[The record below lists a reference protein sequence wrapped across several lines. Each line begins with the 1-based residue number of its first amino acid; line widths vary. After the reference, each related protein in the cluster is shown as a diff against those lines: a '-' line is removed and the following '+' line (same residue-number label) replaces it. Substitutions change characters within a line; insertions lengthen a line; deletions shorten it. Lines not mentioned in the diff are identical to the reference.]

1 MASRQHK
8 GLGSSSSWV
17 AAAADTA
24 SWCLALSLVALL
36 LVCSLGP
43 GGAGERQGAGA
54 VGVVRGAALS
64 ARPCEEIYVVAEGET
79 LHSISDR
86 CGDPYILEQNP
97 HVHDPD
103 DVFPG
108 LVIKI
113 TPSKPSRR
121 AAQEAGREGHA
132 TVDRPAAWWHLSRS
146 DLRLGAPEQYTCCPQ
161 KRYNFRF
168 VRHARD
174 APLVS
179 HYNYVVVGGGTA
191 GCPLAAT
198 LSEHSRVLLLERGG
212 LPYGNRNVS
221 SEYHFADALADTSP
235 RFPAQRFVSED
246 GVVNARARV
255 LGGGSCL
262 NAGFYTRA
270 SNGYWQCALREGLLQ
285 AGVTPDNGYTLEHV
299 PGTKISG
306 TIFDSTGRRHT
317 AADFLRRAH
326 PRRLTVFLHATVSR
340 ILFRHGSAKP
350 VAYGVVFTDTAGV
363 RHHVY
368 LRSGAKSEVILT
380 AGTLGSP
387 QLLMLSGIGPR
398 GQLEKHG
405 ILPVMDQPV
414 VGQGVADNPMNS
426 VFVPSPVPVALSLV
440 QIVGVTRFGTFIEGV
455 SGSQFGIPL
464 HGRGAARRGR
474 SFGMFS
480 PMTGQLGTVPPMER
494 TPEAMRQ
501 AAEAMRRLDR
511 RAFRGG
517 FILEKILGPLSTGH
531 IELRSTDPDANPA
544 VTFNY
549 FRDPRDVERC
559 VRGIQTI
566 ERVVRSRAFARFTY
580 ANGSAM
586 EAAVLSRGAG
596 LAAASL
602 PVKLQPR
609 RASDTRP
616 LQQYCRETV
625 MTVWHYHG
633 GCHVGAVVDQDYRVL
648 GVRGL
653 RVIDSST
660 FKYSPGTN
668 PQATVMMLGRFKR
681 RGG

>member
-1 MASRQHK
+1 MAHGHRVNTVSLALVLATV
-8 GLGSSSSWV
+8 LGSLCLGI
-17 AAAADTA
+17 TA
-24 SWCLALSLVALL
+24 S
-36 LVCSLGP
+36 P
-43 GGAGERQGAGA
+43 
-54 VGVVRGAALS
+54 
-64 ARPCEEIYVVAEGET
+64 
-79 LHSISDR
+79 
-86 CGDPYILEQNP
+86 
-97 HVHDPD
+97 
-103 DVFPG
+103 
-108 LVIKI
+108 
-113 TPSKPSRR
+113 
-121 AAQEAGREGHA
+121 EA
-132 TVDRPAAWWHLSRS
+132 
-146 DLRLGAPEQYTCCPQ
+146 Q

-179 HYNYVVVGGGTA
+179 HYNYIVVGGGTA

-235 RFPAQRFVSED
+235 RSPAQRFVSED

-270 SNGYWQCALREGLLQ
+270 SDGYVRAAGWDPRLVNASYRWVERELVFRPDVPHWQCALREGLLQ

-299 PGTKISG
+299 SGTKIGG
-306 TIFDSTGRRHT
+306 TIFDRTGRRHT
-317 AADFLRRAH
+317 AADFVRRAH

-340 ILFRHGSAKP
+340 ILFRRSEGAAKP
-350 VAYGVVFTDTAGV
+350 VAYGVVFTDPAGV
-363 RHHVY
+363 RHRVY

-387 QLLMLSGIGPR
+387 QLLMLSGVGPR

-405 ILPVMDQPV
+405 ILPVMDQPM

-464 HGRGAARRGR
+464 HGRGAARRAR

-494 TPEAMRQ
+494 TPEAMRR
-501 AAEAMRRLDR
+501 AAEAMRRLDK

-549 FRDPRDVERC
+549 FRDPRDLERC

-586 EAAVLSRGAG
+586 EAAVLSRAG
-596 LAAASL
+596 LSAANL
-602 PVKLQPR
+602 PVNLLPR
-609 RASDTRP
+609 GASDTRP

-625 MTVWHYHG
+625 MTIWHYHG
-633 GCHVGAVVDQDYRVL
+633 GCHVGAVVDQDYRAL

-668 PQATVMMLGRFKR
+668 PQATVMMLGRYMGLKIQKER
-681 RGG
+681 WTRNDETH

>member
-1 MASRQHK
+1 MAPGHRH
-8 GLGSSSSWV
+8 GSV
-17 AAAADTA
+17 PPVV
-24 SWCLALSLVALL
+24 LLL
-36 LVCSLGP
+36 LV
-43 GGAGERQGAGA
+43 
-54 VGVVRGAALS
+54 
-64 ARPCEEIYVVAEGET
+64 
-79 LHSISDR
+79 
-86 CGDPYILEQNP
+86 
-97 HVHDPD
+97 
-103 DVFPG
+103 
-108 LVIKI
+108 
-113 TPSKPSRR
+113 
-121 AAQEAGREGHA
+121 A
-132 TVDRPAAWWHLSRS
+132 TVLGSLCLSLTAS
-146 DLRLGAPEQYTCCPQ
+146 PEAQ

-179 HYNYVVVGGGTA
+179 YYNYIVVGGGTA

-198 LSEHSRVLLLERGG
+198 LSERSRVLLLERGG

-235 RFPAQRFVSED
+235 RSPAQRFVSED

-270 SNGYWQCALREGLLQ
+270 SSGYVRAAGWDPRLVNASYRWVERELVFRPDVPRWQCALREGLLQ

-299 PGTKISG
+299 QGTKIGG
-306 TIFDSTGRRHT
+306 TIFDRAGRRHT

-326 PRRLTVFLHATVSR
+326 PRRLTVFLRATVSQ
-340 ILFRHGSAKP
+340 ILFRRTGTSKTDTTKGTATP
-350 VAYGVVFTDTAGV
+350 VAYGVVFTDPAGV

-368 LRSGAKSEVILT
+368 LRGGAKSEVIVT

-387 QLLMLSGIGPR
+387 QLLMLSGVGPR
-398 GQLEKHG
+398 GELEKHG
-405 ILPVMDQPV
+405 ILPVLDQPR

-440 QIVGVTRFGTFIEGV
+440 QIVGVSRFGTFIEGV

-464 HGRGAARRGR
+464 HGRAASRRAR

-480 PMTGQLGTVPPMER
+480 PMTGQLGTVPPKER
-494 TPEAMRQ
+494 TPEAMRR
-501 AAEAMRRLDR
+501 AAEAMQRLDR

-517 FILEKILGPLSTGH
+517 FILEKILGPMSTGH
-531 IELRSTDPDANPA
+531 VALRSADPDANPA

-559 VRGIQTI
+559 VRGIETI

-580 ANGSAM
+580 ANVTAM
-586 EAAVLSRGAG
+586 EAAVLGRRAG
-596 LAAASL
+596 HL
-602 PVKLQPR
+602 PVNLLPR
-609 RASDTRP
+609 RATDTRP

-625 MTVWHYHG
+625 MTIWHYHG

-653 RVIDSST
+653 RVVDSST

-668 PQATVMMLGRFKR
+668 PQATVMMLGRYMGLKIQKER
-681 RGG
+681 WTRNDETH

>member
-1 MASRQHK
+1 MAPGHRH
-8 GLGSSSSWV
+8 GSV
-17 AAAADTA
+17 PPVV
-24 SWCLALSLVALL
+24 LLL
-36 LVCSLGP
+36 LV
-43 GGAGERQGAGA
+43 
-54 VGVVRGAALS
+54 
-64 ARPCEEIYVVAEGET
+64 
-79 LHSISDR
+79 
-86 CGDPYILEQNP
+86 
-97 HVHDPD
+97 
-103 DVFPG
+103 
-108 LVIKI
+108 
-113 TPSKPSRR
+113 
-121 AAQEAGREGHA
+121 A
-132 TVDRPAAWWHLSRS
+132 TVLGSLCLSLTAS
-146 DLRLGAPEQYTCCPQ
+146 PEAQ

-168 VRHARD
+168 ARHARD

-179 HYNYVVVGGGTA
+179 YYNYIVVGGGTA

-198 LSEHSRVLLLERGG
+198 LSERSRVLLLERGG

-235 RFPAQRFVSED
+235 RSPAQRFVSED

-270 SNGYWQCALREGLLQ
+270 SSGYVRAAGWDPRLVNASYRWVESELVFRPDVPRWQCALREGLLQ

-299 PGTKISG
+299 QGTKIGG
-306 TIFDSTGRRHT
+306 TIFDRAGRRHT

-326 PRRLTVFLHATVSR
+326 PRRLTVFLRAT
-340 ILFRHGSAKP
+340 GTATP
-350 VAYGVVFTDTAGV
+350 VAYGVVFTDPAGV

-368 LRSGAKSEVILT
+368 LRGGAKSEVIVT

-387 QLLMLSGIGPR
+387 QLLMLSGVGPR
-398 GQLEKHG
+398 GELEKHG
-405 ILPVMDQPV
+405 ILPVLDQPR

-440 QIVGVTRFGTFIEGV
+440 QIVGVSRFGTFIEGV

-464 HGRGAARRGR
+464 HGRAASRRAR

-480 PMTGQLGTVPPMER
+480 PMTGQLGTVPPKER
-494 TPEAMRQ
+494 TPEAMRR

-517 FILEKILGPLSTGH
+517 FILEKILGPMSTGH
-531 IELRSTDPDANPA
+531 VALRSADPDANPA

-559 VRGIQTI
+559 VRGIETI

-580 ANGSAM
+580 ANVTAM
-586 EAAVLSRGAG
+586 EAAVLGRRAG
-596 LAAASL
+596 HL
-602 PVKLQPR
+602 PVNLLPR
-609 RASDTRP
+609 RATDTRP

-625 MTVWHYHG
+625 MTIWHYHG

-653 RVIDSST
+653 RVVDSST

-668 PQATVMMLGRFKR
+668 PQATVMMLGRYMGLKIQKER
-681 RGG
+681 WTRNDETH

>member
-1 MASRQHK
+1 MAPGHRR
-8 GLGSSSSWV
+8 GSV
-17 AAAADTA
+17 PA
-24 SWCLALSLVALL
+24 ALL
-36 LVCSLGP
+36 L
-43 GGAGERQGAGA
+43 
-54 VGVVRGAALS
+54 
-64 ARPCEEIYVVAEGET
+64 
-79 LHSISDR
+79 
-86 CGDPYILEQNP
+86 
-97 HVHDPD
+97 
-103 DVFPG
+103 
-108 LVIKI
+108 LV
-113 TPSKPSRR
+113 
-121 AAQEAGREGHA
+121 A
-132 TVDRPAAWWHLSRS
+132 TVLGSLCLSLTAS
-146 DLRLGAPEQYTCCPQ
+146 PEAQ
-161 KRYNFRF
+161 KGYNFGF

-179 HYNYVVVGGGTA
+179 HYNYIVVGGGTA

-235 RFPAQRFVSED
+235 RSPAQRFVSED

-270 SNGYWQCALREGLLQ
+270 SSGYVRAAGWDPRLVNASYRWVERELVFRPDVPRWQCALREGLLQ
-285 AGVTPDNGYTLEHV
+285 AGVTPDNGYTLEHIQ
-299 PGTKISG
+299 GTKIGG
-306 TIFDSTGRRHT
+306 TIFDRAGRRHT

-326 PRRLTVFLHATVSR
+326 PRRLTVFLRATC
-340 ILFRHGSAKP
+340 FAEGAAKP
-350 VAYGVVFTDTAGV
+350 VAYGVVFTDPAGV

-368 LRSGAKSEVILT
+368 LRGGAKSEVIVT

-387 QLLMLSGIGPR
+387 QLLMLSGVGPR

-405 ILPVMDQPV
+405 ILPVLDQPM

-440 QIVGVTRFGTFIEGV
+440 QIVGVSRFGTFIEGV

-464 HGRGAARRGR
+464 HERGAARRAR

-480 PMTGQLGTVPPMER
+480 PMTGQLGTVPPKER
-494 TPEAMRQ
+494 TPEAMRR

-517 FILEKILGPLSTGH
+517 FILEKILGPMSTGH
-531 IELRSTDPDANPA
+531 IALRSADPDANPA

-559 VRGIQTI
+559 VRGIETI
-566 ERVVRSRAFARFTY
+566 ERVVRSRAFAPFTY
-580 ANGSAM
+580 ANVTAM
-586 EAAVLSRGAG
+586 EAAVLSRRTG
-596 LAAASL
+596 LQAANHL
-602 PVKLQPR
+602 PVNLLPR
-609 RASDTRP
+609 RATDTRT

-625 MTVWHYHG
+625 MTIWHYHG

-653 RVIDSST
+653 RVVDSST

-668 PQATVMMLGRFKR
+668 PQATVMMLGRYMGLKIQKER
-681 RGG
+681 WTRNDETH

>member
-1 MASRQHK
+1 MAPGHRH
-8 GLGSSSSWV
+8 GSV
-17 AAAADTA
+17 PPVV
-24 SWCLALSLVALL
+24 LLL
-36 LVCSLGP
+36 LV
-43 GGAGERQGAGA
+43 
-54 VGVVRGAALS
+54 
-64 ARPCEEIYVVAEGET
+64 
-79 LHSISDR
+79 
-86 CGDPYILEQNP
+86 
-97 HVHDPD
+97 
-103 DVFPG
+103 
-108 LVIKI
+108 
-113 TPSKPSRR
+113 
-121 AAQEAGREGHA
+121 A
-132 TVDRPAAWWHLSRS
+132 TVLGSLCLSLTAS
-146 DLRLGAPEQYTCCPQ
+146 PEAQ

-179 HYNYVVVGGGTA
+179 YYNYIVVGGGTA

-198 LSEHSRVLLLERGG
+198 LSERSRVLLLERGG

-235 RFPAQRFVSED
+235 RSPAQRFVSED

-270 SNGYWQCALREGLLQ
+270 SSGYVRAAGWDPRLVNASYRWVERELVFRPDVPRWQCALREGLLQ

-299 PGTKISG
+299 QGTKIGG
-306 TIFDSTGRRHT
+306 TIFDRAGRRHT
-317 AADFLRRAH
+317 AADFLRRAY
-326 PRRLTVFLHATVSR
+326 PRRLTVFLRATVSQ
-340 ILFRHGSAKP
+340 ILFRRTEGTATP
-350 VAYGVVFTDTAGV
+350 VAYGVVFTDPAGV

-368 LRSGAKSEVILT
+368 LRGGAKSEVIVT

-387 QLLMLSGIGPR
+387 QLLMLSGVGPR
-398 GQLEKHG
+398 GELEKHG
-405 ILPVMDQPV
+405 ILPVLDQPR

-440 QIVGVTRFGTFIEGV
+440 QIVGVSRFGTFIEGV

-464 HGRGAARRGR
+464 HGRAASRRAR

-480 PMTGQLGTVPPMER
+480 PMTGQLGTVPPKER
-494 TPEAMRQ
+494 TPEAMRR

-517 FILEKILGPLSTGH
+517 FILEKILGPMSTGH
-531 IELRSTDPDANPA
+531 VALRSADPDANPA

-559 VRGIQTI
+559 VRGIETI

-580 ANGSAM
+580 ANVTAM
-586 EAAVLSRGAG
+586 EAAVLGRRAG
-596 LAAASL
+596 HL
-602 PVKLQPR
+602 PVNLLPR
-609 RASDTRP
+609 RATDTRP

-625 MTVWHYHG
+625 MTIWHYHG

-653 RVIDSST
+653 RVVDSST

-668 PQATVMMLGRFKR
+668 PQATVMMLGRYMGLKIQKER
-681 RGG
+681 WTRNDETH